1 MTRRKIEVM
10 LVACLNVAL
19 IMSFISMGGK
29 EKKARGRQKKTRI
42 ENKRD
47 KGIPVSD
54 FPNRFCYCR
63 IHINSIEFKV

>member
-1 MTRRKIEVM
+1 M

-19 IMSFISMGGK
+19 IVSFISMG
-29 EKKARGRQKKTRI
+29 EKRKRQEAGRKKTRI

-54 FPNRFCYCR
+54 FPDRFCYCR
-63 IHINSIEFKV
+63 IHINSIEFKM